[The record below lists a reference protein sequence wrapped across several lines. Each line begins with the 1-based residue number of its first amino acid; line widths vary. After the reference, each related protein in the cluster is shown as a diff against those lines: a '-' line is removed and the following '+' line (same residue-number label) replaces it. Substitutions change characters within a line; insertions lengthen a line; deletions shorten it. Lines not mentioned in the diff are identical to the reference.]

1 MITICQCRFIILK
14 KCTTLVSGIEE
25 GSNAHEEACDMSKI
39 SVLSTQYFFEP
50 KNALKYSI

>member
-1 MITICQCRFIILK
+1 MSMQVYHFK

-50 KNALKYSI
+50 KNAQKYSI